1 MFTNFAIL
9 GASHCNNVN
18 KKIRWHLTII
28 YRMMWSPRACL
39 EMISDACRLR
49 SIQSSPRWG
58 NMSLCGVRAFIRWQ
72 KGALTAGIVKKWWN
86 FKGPIMMGLPFP
98 YYSYAIP
105 TFETSTVWE
114 DVWKWGPISQRVTVH
129 LPRWDTHSQLRKFTM
144 LLVVVLAN
152 IRGYFYNNPT
162 ISNNIGLSVRR
173 RSGIK
178 P

>member
-1 MFTNFAIL
+1 
-9 GASHCNNVN
+9 
-18 KKIRWHLTII
+18 
-28 YRMMWSPRACL
+28 MMWSPRACL

-129 LPRWDTHSQLRKFTM
+129 LPWWDTHSQFRKFTM

-162 ISNNIGLSVRR
+162 ILASQLEEGQASNPNVPWHS
-173 RSGIK
+173 IK
-178 P
+178 KCIPCSCVVSFPLTI

>member
-1 MFTNFAIL
+1 MIATRLLGNDLRRLSLEIHPIL
-9 GASHCNNVN
+9 STLRKHEFVRGQGLHT
-18 KKIRWHLTII
+18 LTKGCFNGWN
-28 YRMMWSPRACL
+28 R
-39 EMISDACRLR
+39 
-49 SIQSSPRWG
+49 
-58 NMSLCGVRAFIRWQ
+58 Q
-72 KGALTAGIVKKWWN
+72 KRWN